1 MACLAV
7 TGLPGA
13 RSIVR
18 RVDPEWPAGPAGSES
33 RRREA
38 RAMTEG
44 REGHLAPAC
53 RPGPASRRAGRAR
66 SAMTV
71 GLKGRG
77 CRRAVAE
84 YSAAR
89 ADPTAGSACRVEG
102 MAIPA

>member
-44 REGHLAPAC
+44 REGHL
-53 RPGPASRRAGRAR
+53 GPAW

-102 MAIPA
+102 MAIPAGPVPT